1 MTIGKAG
8 GIISK
13 LSHKKQGQ
21 NALEKGMAIRVP
33 PNCVGSLLVAK
44 RTMITEQYRPS
55 LKFLKNF
62 KMRSFQNENSKKGLA
77 KQRLERIRLKDVHG
91 YPENK
96 VI

>member
-1 MTIGKAG
+1 MLLTIGKAG

-21 NALEKGMAIRVP
+21 NALEKGMAIRVC

-55 LKFLKNF
+55 LKFLKISRCDRF
-62 KMRSFQNENSKKGLA
+62 KTRTVKKRMISQA
-77 KQRLERIRLKDVHG
+77 KA
-91 YPENK
+91 
-96 VI
+96 

>member
-1 MTIGKAG
+1 MLLTIGKAG

-33 PNCVGSLLVAK
+33 PNCVGSLLVAG
-44 RTMITEQYRPS
+44 TMITEQYRPS

-62 KMRSFQNENSKKGLA
+62 KMRSFQNENSKKT
-77 KQRLERIRLKDVHG
+77 DD
-91 YPENK
+91 
-96 VI
+96 

>member
-1 MTIGKAG
+1 MLLTIGKAG

-33 PNCVGSLLVAK
+33 PNCVGSLLVAGHK
-44 RTMITEQYRPS
+44 GLSLRQMRTMITEQYRPS

-62 KMRSFQNENSKKGLA
+62 KMRSFQNENSKKT
-77 KQRLERIRLKDVHG
+77 DD
-91 YPENK
+91 
-96 VI
+96 